1 MGHAYT
7 PGLRVTE
14 RTLIRKKRILPIPGT
29 VVVKKGDKVSAAT
42 IVARTELPGKVNTV
56 NVVNLLGITPEDLP
70 HYMLKKEGEAIELNE
85 IIAES
90 KPFIKWFKTTVKSPV
105 KGKIESIST
114 ITGQVLLREPPQ
126 PLELNAY
133 IDGEVVEVIEGQ
145 GAVVETLAS
154 YIQGIFGV
162 GGETHGVL
170 AMAVKSPD
178 EVLTVDKILPEF
190 KDKIIIGG
198 SQVSGETLKKAVQTG
213 VKGIVIG
220 AFHDKD
226 LKQLLGYDLGVAIT
240 GTEKIGLTLVITE
253 GFGTIT
259 MAKKTFDLL
268 ASKVGKKAAI
278 SGATQIRAGVIRPEI
293 IISDPTLKE
302 KVGSSHEG
310 WERGAMKEGDSIRI
324 IRDPFFGRIGRV
336 KALPNELRNI
346 ETESPT
352 RVLEADFPDG
362 VTAVIPRANVEL
374 IEE

>member
-14 RTLIRKKRILPIPGT
+14 RTIIRKKRILPIPGD
-29 VVVKKGDKVSAAT
+29 VVVKKGDKVSAST
-42 IVARTELPGKVNTV
+42 IVARTELPGKVNTI
-56 NVVNLLGITPEDLP
+56 NVVNLLGITPEELP

-85 IIAES
+85 IIAEN
-90 KPFIKWFKTTVKSPV
+90 KPWIKWFKSTVKSPV
-105 KGKIESIST
+105 KGKIEGIST

-133 IDGEVVEVIEGQ
+133 IDGEVVEVIEKQ

-178 EVLTVDKILPEF
+178 EVLTIDKILPEY

-198 SQVSGETLKKAVQTG
+198 SQISGDTLQKAVQTG

-259 MAKKTFDLL
+259 MANKTFDLL

-293 IISDPTLKE
+293 IISDPSLTPMDI
-302 KVGSSHEG
+302 GAQEG

-352 RVLEADFPDG
+352 RVLEAEFSDG
-362 VTAVIPRANVEL
+362 STAVIPRANVEL